1 MKLEIALDLTFC
13 TQCFDIRD
21 FSGDFRD
28 ISEIFFVAVSMARK
42 KLVKMCQIL
51 WTNFSP
57 KLVFVF
63 PEWSSMERERVWGF
77 RDRKAI
83 NLALFR
89 HPCEKEK
96 DDTLLPNLK
105 MSVFCF
111 FLGLKINIGPVSEG
125 FHIIVVDFLISRQ
138 SGSEGEESL
147 RRKTQKFIRE
157 IPQALLNVN

>member
-28 ISEIFFVAVSMARK
+28 ISEIFFVAVSMENK
-42 KLVKMCQIL
+42 KIGENVP
-51 WTNFSP
+51 NFVD
-57 KLVFVF
+57 KLFTEAGVCF
-63 PEWSSMERERVWGF
+63 PGMVVNGERERVWGF

-138 SGSEGEESL
+138 SG
-147 RRKTQKFIRE
+147 
-157 IPQALLNVN
+157 